1 MLRQRG
7 ASWVVVFDED
17 FGLPADREPRLKAQ
31 GCTTNLARCFFG
43 RQGYVIWDGYWNE
56 PAEPFVY
63 SAHGESLQIK
73 QARWQPPL
81 RSAGVPVPTKLSLE
95 ERAWH
100 RACATNKNRRG
111 LFGYVVAGRY

>member
-73 QARWQPPL
+73 AGPVAATTALGRCSCTDQAL
-81 RSAGVPVPTKLSLE
+81 AGGKSL
-95 ERAWH
+95 APGL
-100 RACATNKNRRG
+100 CNK
-111 LFGYVVAGRY
+111 